1 MSNAKTKKQ
10 KLTVILL
17 CISILLMLLSS
28 IGASLIQT
36 DFGKVEVT
44 EFKIPTN
51 NGRWISGTL
60 FKPKYA
66 SAESPVPLVVSCHGY
81 LNNSKMQDIN
91 AIELSR
97 RGVAVITYDAYFH
110 GKSSSSNADIMTST
124 MTDGIGMVSVVD
136 YAYDELDYI
145 DKEHIGILGHSMGGM
160 AVWTTLMYYQTQE
173 INKVQA
179 GMPMGFLMFS
189 NDETFQM
196 IDANVG
202 IDYAKYDEGGYANA
216 EGTGILTPSSP
227 EVLAAINSI
236 YPEEKKLT
244 SAEIGKYYGSAADRT
259 LRVVYNPSEIHPG
272 MHFSSESVSY
282 VVDFFSACFDLSPSI
297 PSTNQVWFLKELF
310 NLLGVIGIFL
320 SILPITLLLLQIPV
334 FSSLKSAN
342 EEANIISV
350 KTAKKYKYWLSWFAS
365 WIISAVSFFPVSKLD
380 AVFFPNQTA
389 MTQAS
394 FFTQPSTNFI
404 MLWAVFN
411 GIVGLILF
419 AIYLKQD
426 VTPEERHAIYT
437 QLKIGRTDFF
447 LTLLLA
453 ITVFVLFYSFVFAGE
468 YFFQTDFR
476 FWVLGICTFTSD
488 KLLVL
493 LQYLPFYFIYYLSIS
508 MTENYVLCADPAKET
523 RNVILSGLANMLGI
537 FVINAAQYIKLFTT
551 KTALWTDDRLYPMVV
566 LPLIV
571 LLFPA
576 AVINRHLYKATGKI
590 WLSAMIN
597 TLILV
602 MIGVANTATLS
613 FL

>member
-1 MSNAKTKKQ
+1 MSNTKTKK
-10 KLTVILL
+10 KNLTAILL
-17 CISILLMLLSS
+17 CISIFLMLLSG
-28 IGASLIQT
+28 IGASLIQS

-44 EFKIPTN
+44 EFKIPTS

-60 FKPKYA
+60 FKPKSA
-66 SAESPVPLVVSCHGY
+66 SFQNPVPLVVSCHGY

-97 RGVAVITYDAYFH
+97 RGIAVITYDAYFH
-110 GKSSSSNADIMTST
+110 GKSSSSDADILTST
-124 MTDGIGMVSVVD
+124 MKDGIGMVSVVD

-160 AVWTTLMYYQTQE
+160 AVWTTLMYYQSQD

-189 NDETFQM
+189 NEETFQM
-196 IDANVG
+196 INANVG

-216 EGTGILTPSSP
+216 EGSGILSPSSP
-227 EVLAAINSI
+227 EVLAAVNSI
-236 YPEEKKLT
+236 YPEEEKLT
-244 SAEIGKYYGSAADRT
+244 SAEIGKYYGNAADRT

-272 MHFSSESVSY
+272 MHFSSKSASY
-282 VVDFFSACFDLSPSI
+282 VVDFFSTCFGLTPSI
-297 PSTNQVWFLKELF
+297 SSANQVWFLKELF

-320 SILPITLLLLQIPV
+320 SILPITILLLQIPV
-334 FSSLKSAN
+334 FSSLKSAK
-342 EEANIISV
+342 AGTAILSV
-350 KTAKKYKYWLSWFAS
+350 KTGKNYKYWLSWSAS
-365 WIISAVSFFPVSKLD
+365 WIISVVSFFPVSKLD

-389 MTQAS
+389 MAQAS

-419 AIYLKQD
+419 AVYLKKN
-426 VTPEERHAIYT
+426 VATEERHAICA
-437 QLKIGRTDFF
+437 QLKISGKNFF
-447 LTLLLA
+447 LTLFLA
-453 ITVFVLFYSFVFAGE
+453 VTVFVLFYSFVFASE
-468 YFFQTDFR
+468 YLFQTDFR

-508 MTENYVLCADPAKET
+508 MTENYVLCADSTKET
-523 RNVILSGLANMLGI
+523 RNIILSGLANMLGI
-537 FVINAAQYIKLFTT
+537 LVINAAQYIKLFTT

-571 LLFPA
+571 LLFLA
-576 AVINRHLYKATGKI
+576 AIINRRLYKATGKV
-590 WLSAMIN
+590 WLGAMVN

-613 FL
+613 YL